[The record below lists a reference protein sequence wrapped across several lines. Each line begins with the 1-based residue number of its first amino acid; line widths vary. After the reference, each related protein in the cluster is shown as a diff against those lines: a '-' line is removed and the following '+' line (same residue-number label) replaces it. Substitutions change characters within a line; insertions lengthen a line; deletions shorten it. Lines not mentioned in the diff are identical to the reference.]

1 MTIYSHNF
9 KCCPPAPPVFVITMQ
24 IPVRETLGAVGWEEG
39 AWSCRQ
45 TELYLIEHNCILLV
59 NLWLG

>member
-1 MTIYSHNF
+1 MTIYSHNLF
-9 KCCPPAPPVFVITMQ
+9 THPVFVITMQ
-24 IPVRETLGAVGWEEG
+24 IPVRETLGAVGWEEE